1 MEKQLLQRSSAEFN
15 AVNAKGFFIQPKL
28 TINQPNDVYE
38 QEADAMADKVMRME
52 QPGVQLKPLPIIT
65 SVQKKCEHCDK
76 EKEMQRKEISGEEK
90 TADSNLENYV
100 GGLNSGGQALPNE
113 VRNFYEPRFGYD
125 FGNVK
130 LHTGTV
136 AAKSAQSINALAYTS
151 GNNIVFNDGQYSP
164 NTESGKKL
172 LSHELTHVVQQTNSI
187 QPYRKTEKQDKTKNK
202 LHSFNFGRSD
212 TATLKEDSFDTT
224 TDIETKPWIKLI
236 TVELKTKKKD
246 VNNVE
251 MWTGDASVEYYDN
264 AAKWAN
270 FTFTVAAGSAEL
282 GKTSSGNFKVTR
294 IEGDGYNSG
303 KYSDD
308 ADTSNREGPRK
319 RYSKDLSANM
329 SFAVFYHGGEALH
342 AGPLDWSSHG
352 CVHVDW
358 SDTSLIQQINYHSVI
373 GLTKVVVKPYK

>member
-1 MEKQLLQRSSAEFN
+1 MEKQLLQRSSADFN

-38 QEADAMADKVMRME
+38 QEADAMADKVMWME
-52 QPGVQLKPLPIIT
+52 QPGEQLKPLPIIT

-125 FGNVK
+125 FSNVK

-172 LSHELTHVVQQTNSI
+172 LSHELTHVVQQTNNI
-187 QPYRKTEKQDKTKNK
+187 QPYRKT
-202 LHSFNFGRSD
+202 
-212 TATLKEDSFDTT
+212 
-224 TDIETKPWIKLI
+224 
-236 TVELKTKKKD
+236 
-246 VNNVE
+246 
-251 MWTGDASVEYYDN
+251 
-264 AAKWAN
+264 
-270 FTFTVAAGSAEL
+270 
-282 GKTSSGNFKVTR
+282 
-294 IEGDGYNSG
+294 
-303 KYSDD
+303 
-308 ADTSNREGPRK
+308 
-319 RYSKDLSANM
+319 
-329 SFAVFYHGGEALH
+329 
-342 AGPLDWSSHG
+342 
-352 CVHVDW
+352 
-358 SDTSLIQQINYHSVI
+358 
-373 GLTKVVVKPYK
+373 